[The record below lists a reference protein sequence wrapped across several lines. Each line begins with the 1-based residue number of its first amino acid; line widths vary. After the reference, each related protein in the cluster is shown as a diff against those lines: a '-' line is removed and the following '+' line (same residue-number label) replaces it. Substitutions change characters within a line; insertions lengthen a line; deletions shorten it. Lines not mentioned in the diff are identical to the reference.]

1 MRHIKFYILSL
12 GIALIDQITKL
23 MVHLNMKLGEEILVM
38 GEWFRLHYV
47 LNPGIAFG
55 LEFDFPYGKLMLTL
69 FRMLAVAGIG
79 YYLYFLAVR
88 KTHRYVLLSLSLIL
102 AGALGNVIDSTF
114 YGVILDNA
122 PKDAI
127 TPWFHGQVIDMLYFP
142 VYYGKFPEWLPLL
155 GSQNFQFFRPVFNLA
170 DASIFMGVTFILV
183 LQQRYAL
190 INPGSKKEVTLKTKT
205 L

>member
-1 MRHIKFYILSL
+1 MRHLRYFILAL
-12 GIALIDQITKL
+12 FIAIVDQVTKL
-23 MVHLNMKLGEEILVM
+23 LVHLNMSVGEEISVL
-38 GEWFRLHYV
+38 GDWFKLHYV

-55 LEFDFPYGKLMLTL
+55 MELDFEYGKLLLTF
-69 FRMLAVAGIG
+69 FRIIAVAAIS
-79 YYLYFLAVR
+79 YYLYYLSKRAS
-88 KTHRYVLLSLSLIL
+88 HRYALFALSLIL

-122 PKDAI
+122 PQGAI

-142 VYYGKFPEWLPLL
+142 VVKGTFPEWLPVW

-170 DASIFMGVTFILV
+170 DACIFIGVTFILV
-183 LQQRYAL
+183 LQHRNAL
-190 INPGSKKEVTLKTKT
+190 LSPSEEKEVALKTKT

>member
-1 MRHIKFYILSL
+1 MKYYILSL
-12 GIALIDQITKL
+12 SITLIDQITKM
-23 MVHLNMKLGEEILVM
+23 MVHLNMQVGEEVRVL
-38 GEWFRLHYV
+38 GDWFRLHYV

-55 LEFDFPYGKLMLTL
+55 LEFDFPYGKLLLTI
-69 FRMLAVAGIG
+69 FRIVAVAGIG
-79 YYLYFLAVR
+79 YYLFYLSLR
-88 KTHRYVLLSLSLIL
+88 NSHRYVLLALSLVL

-122 PKDAI
+122 PKDAF

-142 VYYGKFPEWLPLL
+142 VFYGKFPEWVPLL

-183 LQQRYAL
+183 LHQKYSL
-190 INPGSKKEVTLKTKT
+190 IGPGTEKEIKLKTKS